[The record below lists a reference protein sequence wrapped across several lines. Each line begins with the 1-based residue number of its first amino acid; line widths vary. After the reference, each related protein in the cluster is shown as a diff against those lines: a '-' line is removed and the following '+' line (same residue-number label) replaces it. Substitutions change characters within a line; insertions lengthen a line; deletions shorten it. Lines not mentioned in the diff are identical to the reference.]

1 MNLLNLFKK
10 SDWTKLK
17 SHSVGVQED
26 ISCLI
31 AFDFLIKSSLSNNTR
46 RFLDSFTRHDE
57 DEFRLLHESL
67 AKKELIAEL
76 LLAVLSTGV
85 GKVFNEIKWNKVVP
99 DTTVKLLGILSMC
112 EFRNNE
118 QLTTDND
125 IKKSGYSFVSNEA
138 RSQFLVLLANDA
150 GIKNLESLK
159 QFDSKFFSS
168 YWLET
173 RNFIFNQLQHN
184 ICAETKGFT
193 SVVRERF
200 DKLSKARK
208 ETLLILADS
217 LERNKS
223 VSEQKVEAANI
234 NVEPQKPSAPFNAE
248 LHKLEHPYLY
258 VPHTKI
264 SKLMNDCTLEILDEF
279 NEMTVNTY
287 EFRRLSGLK
296 DDVPDLMLNMILMFD
311 ATVLSYCTLVSVIQ
325 SQEPQFVGSGVWKVL
340 TEKFKLINITQF
352 AFMAGFK
359 KNGMVSPEALNPTLP
374 KDGVSSGLDLFILIR
389 KSPNNFLKNSGED
402 SEKLRVL
409 LQGTIAFGN
418 MLNHPTY
425 SKTLTAL
432 IESKF
437 KKIKNVTEQFS
448 KEELLSWDQQK
459 DLK

>member
-1 MNLLNLFKK
+1 MGFIVNLLNLFKK
-10 SDWTKLK
+10 SDWTKLR
-17 SHSVGVQED
+17 SHSDGVQED
-26 ISCLI
+26 ISYLI
-31 AFDFLIKSSLSNNTR
+31 AFDFLIKSSLSNNTL
-46 RFLDSFTRHDE
+46 RFLDDFAHHDAE
-57 DEFRLLHESL
+57 EFKLLRQSL
-67 AKKELIAEL
+67 AKKELLAEL

-118 QLTTDND
+118 QLTTDSD

-150 GIKNLESLK
+150 GVKNLDVLK
-159 QFDSKFFSS
+159 QFDCKFFSN

-184 ICAETKGFT
+184 VCAETKGIT

-208 ETLLILADS
+208 ETLLILADN

-223 VSEQKVEAANI
+223 VGEHKVES
-234 NVEPQKPSAPFNAE
+234 QKPSAPFNAE

-264 SKLMNDCTLEILDEF
+264 SKLMVDCTLEVMEDF
-279 NEMTVNTY
+279 KAMTVNTY
-287 EFRRLSGLK
+287 ELRRLSGLK
-296 DDVPDLMLNMILMFD
+296 DDVPDLMLNMIVMFD
-311 ATVLSYCTLVSVIQ
+311 ASVLSYCTLVSVIQ
-325 SQEPQFVGSGVWKVL
+325 SQEPKFVGCGVYKAL
-340 TEKFKLINITQF
+340 TEKFQSLNITQF

-359 KNGMVSPEALNPTLP
+359 KNGMVSPEALNPALP
-374 KDGVSSGLDLFILIR
+374 KDAATSGLDLLSLIR
-389 KSPNNFLKNSGED
+389 KSPNDFLKNNGEVF
-402 SEKLRVL
+402 EKLRVL
-409 LQGTIAFGN
+409 TQGTVAFGN

-425 SKTLTAL
+425 SKTLAAL
-432 IESKF
+432 IDSKF
-437 KKIKNVTEQFS
+437 KKIKNTMEQLS
-448 KEELLSWDQQK
+448 KEELLSWDQQI